1 MRSKEW
7 IFTRHGTTDIGLN
20 IVNAKNA
27 ITSGRSANVFAKMV
41 ANPFLANEGTK
52 VAVMAA

>member
-20 IVNAKNA
+20 IVNAKFNA
-27 ITSGRSANVFAKMV
+27 FNGKRLVASNLNASNFNGAQVAASA
-41 ANPFLANEGTK
+41 
-52 VAVMAA
+52 AA